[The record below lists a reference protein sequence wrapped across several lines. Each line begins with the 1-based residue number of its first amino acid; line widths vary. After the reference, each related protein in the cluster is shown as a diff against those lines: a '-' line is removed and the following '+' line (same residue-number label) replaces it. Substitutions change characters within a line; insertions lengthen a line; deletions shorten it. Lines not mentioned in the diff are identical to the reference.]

1 MVKASLIWISL
12 MWWSSSF
19 AQDGEWKNLFNGH
32 DLTGWEL
39 KYGQA
44 PYKVVN
50 NAIVGKSVMNSPNS
64 FLCTKNEYGDFIL
77 ELEVYI
83 DAALNSGIQIRS
95 VQDIKQ
101 QGRVIGYQV
110 EIDPSAR
117 AYSGGI
123 YDEGR
128 RDWLCTLAD
137 HEAGRKAFVNG
148 GWNKYHIEAI
158 GPDIRVWV
166 NGINTAN
173 LVDDLTKRGLIALQV
188 HNIGQDKEK
197 EGLEVKWRNI
207 RIKTD
212 NLEKDRWNIH
222 PQVNEV
228 VLLPNYITISEQR
241 KGWRLL
247 WDGKTN
253 TGWRSAKT
261 MDFPA
266 KGWVID
272 QGILKVIKSGGGEST
287 FGGDIITRE
296 SFSNFELSLE
306 FKLSEG
312 GNSGIKY
319 FVDPE
324 LNKGEGSAIG
334 FEYQLLDDK
343 THADAKAGV
352 NGNRTLASLYDLI
365 PAANLSVSGRG
376 ILFRGIG
383 QWNQARIVVRGNKI
397 EHWLNGY
404 KVVEYERRTQMFR
417 ALVANSKYKIW
428 PLFGEADAGHIL
440 LQDHGDEVS
449 FRSIKIRE
457 L

>member
-1 MVKASLIWISL
+1 MVKANLIWIL
-12 MWWSSSF
+12 LGCWNLSF
-19 AQDGEWKNLFNGH
+19 TQSDTWTNLFNGH
-32 DLTGWEL
+32 DLTGWEV

-44 PYKVVN
+44 PYKVIN
-50 NAIVGKSVMNSPNS
+50 HTIVGQSVMNSPNS

-77 ELEVYI
+77 ELEVYV

-95 VQDIKQ
+95 EQDPKQ

-137 HEAGRKAFVNG
+137 NETGRKAFING
-148 GWNKYHIEAI
+148 EWNKYHIEAI
-158 GPDIRVWV
+158 GPEIRVWV

-173 LVDDLTKRGLIALQV
+173 LVDDLTKKGLIALQV
-188 HNIGQDKEK
+188 HGIGQDKGK
-197 EGLEVKWRNI
+197 EDLEVKWRNI

-212 NLEKDRWNIH
+212 NLEKDRWNMH

-228 VLLPNYITISEQR
+228 VLLPNYITTTEQR

-261 MDFPA
+261 MDFPT
-266 KGWVID
+266 KGWVME
-272 QGILKVIKSGGGEST
+272 QGELKVIKSGGGESS

-296 SFSNFELSLE
+296 TFSNFELTLE
-306 FKLSEG
+306 FKLTAG

-319 FVDPE
+319 FVDSE

-334 FEYQLLDDK
+334 LEYQLLDDQ

-365 PAANLSVSGRG
+365 PSANLSVPNRG
-376 ILFRGIG
+376 VLFRGIG
-383 QWNQARIVVRGNKI
+383 QWNQAKIVVHGNKI

-428 PLFGEADAGHIL
+428 PKFGEADSGHIL

-457 L
+457 F